1 MHFLSSI
8 FIRPVQ
14 SISINFGTF
23 RGFIRFVLAEIDY
36 MFRFNSYDSE
46 LRPSSPRRYV
56 FVCLGNINRS
66 AFADVV
72 AQSKGLNSISIGLST
87 TTGAPATETAIE
99 VGDQYGVNLRNHRA
113 TNLTDYKYS
122 EVDALFV
129 MELRHIKRLLES
141 GLPRESIN
149 VLGQWA
155 RPRRIHLHDP
165 HTLSPDFHFTCM
177 GLIFSAIVHIASL
190 RE

>member
-23 RGFIRFVLAEIDY
+23 RGFIRFVLTEIDY

-72 AQSKGLNSISIGLST
+72 AQSKGLIQFLLASPRRQEHLLPKRRSRL
-87 TTGAPATETAIE
+87 ET
-99 VGDQYGVNLRNHRA
+99 
-113 TNLTDYKYS
+113 S
-122 EVDALFV
+122 
-129 MELRHIKRLLES
+129 M
-141 GLPRESIN
+141 ESIYETIE
-149 VLGQWA
+149 
-155 RPRRIHLHDP
+155 RRI
-165 HTLSPDFHFTCM
+165 
-177 GLIFSAIVHIASL
+177 L
-190 RE
+190 RLQVL